1 MASKQDVEINLG
13 TGKLLALFF
22 GLVVLCAIF
31 FALGYSLGKNSSPAV
46 AAADQPAPTSSSSPS
61 KPHSSNGTAA
71 APAPAPSTSNE
82 LTFYKAVQQ
91 NEPTP
96 SLAPAPPPEAP
107 APKPAAEKARLSSG
121 YTVQIAAVTRQ
132 EDAQALVGALR
143 KKNYPVFIASNNP
156 GDKLYHVQVGPFS
169 QISDAEAMRSRL
181 SNDGYNP
188 ILKK

>member
-31 FALGYSLGKNSSPAV
+31 FALGYSLGKNSSPTM
-46 AAADQPAPTSSSSPS
+46 AAAEQPPVPASNGPS
-61 KPHSSNGTAA
+61 KPHGPAS
-71 APAPAPSTSNE
+71 APALTPAASSSNE

-91 NEPTP
+91 SEPTP
-96 SLAPAPPPEAP
+96 TLAPP
-107 APKPAAEKARLSSG
+107 APTDNPARKPAPEPAARPASG
-121 YTVQIAAVTRQ
+121 YTVQIAAVSRQ

-143 KKNYPVFIASNNP
+143 KKNYPVFIASNSP
-156 GDKLYHVQVGPFS
+156 GDKLFHVQVGPFT
-169 QISDAEAMRSRL
+169 QISQAEAMRSRL

>member
-22 GLVVLCAIF
+22 GLVTLCAIF
-31 FALGYSLGKNSSPAV
+31 FALGYSLGKNSSPMT
-46 AAADQPAPTSSSSPS
+46 AAADQPPAAPSNPPAKHASAPT
-61 KPHSSNGTAA
+61 
-71 APAPAPSTSNE
+71 PAPAPSTSNE

-91 NEPTP
+91 SEPTP

-107 APKPAAEKARLSSG
+107 APKPVAEKARPSSG

-143 KKNYPVFIASNNP
+143 KKNYPVFVAGNSP

-169 QISDAEAMRSRL
+169 QITDAEAMRSRL